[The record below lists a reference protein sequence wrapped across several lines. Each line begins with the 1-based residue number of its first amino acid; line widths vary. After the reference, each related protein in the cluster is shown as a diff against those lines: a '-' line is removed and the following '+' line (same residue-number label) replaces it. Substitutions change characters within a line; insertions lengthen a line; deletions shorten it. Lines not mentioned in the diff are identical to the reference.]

1 MTIGATLATR
11 GSTAAVSH
19 DVQPRFEAPA
29 TVNESTGICQRSC
42 ANAWTASIA
51 RTALLTI
58 GSSSG
63 QSESPPVQILIE
75 RVGDQRILATLE
87 QRLERHLPQHR
98 DGSPQRFREPRE
110 NSCLARQVYPGSH
123 SRIRASSVRRG

>member
-1 MTIGATLATR
+1 MWIAIGATPDTR

-29 TVNESTGICQRSC
+29 TVNDVAGICQRSA
-42 ANAWTASIA
+42 ANAWMASIA

-63 QSESPPVQILIE
+63 QSVSPP
-75 RVGDQRILATLE
+75 
-87 QRLERHLPQHR
+87 
-98 DGSPQRFREPRE
+98 
-110 NSCLARQVYPGSH
+110 ARY
-123 SRIRASSVRRG
+123 